1 MRSQNLVMKYYLEHL
16 ICRFLK
22 RITLIQKNCGLF
34 LLLFF
39 LSIEF
44 FNVVIYFN
52 SDTNSVFSL
61 IVCSCS
67 FTLLDF
73 EYSGSNLSLSFFI
86 PQGRLRVPQDLCNT
100 TIENDFPI
108 AMVLPSTT
116 GMGVCSTSLTFF
128 LVNANNESL
137 GAYRSATN
145 QDRYIIL

>member
-52 SDTNSVFSL
+52 FDSKSVFSL
-61 IVCSCS
+61 IVCSSS
-67 FTLLDF
+67 FTVPSF
-73 EYSGSNLSLSFFI
+73 EYFHLVLICLCHSLHPKVACAFHKTFVI
-86 PQGRLRVPQDLCNT
+86 PQ
-100 TIENDFPI
+100 
-108 AMVLPSTT
+108 STT
-116 GMGVCSTSLTFF
+116 TFQSQWFSPAPPGWEFVRPHSPSSWLMQITSVWEPTVVQLIKIGT
-128 LVNANNESL
+128 
-137 GAYRSATN
+137 
-145 QDRYIIL
+145 